1 MKIKFTLV
9 LLMLLGVFTLNAFA
23 ATYYVD
29 SQSGNDSNNGTSTS
43 TAWKSI
49 SKVNAM
55 NFVAGDKILFK
66 RGLTFIGSINVK
78 NSGTSSAPITFSNY
92 GTGNLPVIDVN
103 NAASKGFSV
112 INKNFYII
120 IDGFDVK
127 NYNNVESGGGVRIT
141 YGTNITVQN
150 CKFMVTGRAGVFV
163 EGSKN
168 VVVKNNYI
176 TTPNVA
182 LAVQTDGIYAQRN
195 SGSIFVGNTIITRNL
210 DPNPHV
216 DCIQMYQENSPK
228 IYNNYIEVASTCP
241 KYQGIYAD
249 WCTGTFEIYNNI
261 CVGMVQTSSVL
272 KFKNSGV
279 GTATAKVIGNT
290 IYGGMWGLF
299 HTDDPNIIFKNNIVV
314 TTGAY
319 YPIYFQTSIN
329 NKANVTNNVYKRSG
343 SGAIV
348 YFVTSTASKQLTMS
362 SWKSLGYDANS
373 MENDPQFTSIS
384 AKDFTLKTTSPA
396 VNKGYTFSSPFNV
409 DRVGTVRP
417 AGSFDIGAFEQK
429 IVLAVEPGAN
439 LSKDVF
445 NKSGN
450 SNNLPDHFELGQNY
464 PNPFNPST
472 SIRYALPTSMMVTLK
487 VYNILG
493 KEVATLVN
501 EEKAAGYY
509 EVNFNASNLASG
521 TYIYQLQTGNNVDVK
536 KMILMK

>member
-329 NKANVTNNVYKRSG
+329 NKANVTNNIYKRSG

-384 AKDFTLKTTSPA
+384 TKDFTLKTTSPA

-417 AGSFDIGAFEQK
+417 AGAFDIGAFEQK
-429 IVLAVEPGAN
+429 IILAVEPTAD
-439 LSKDVF
+439 LTKDVL

-472 SIRYALPTSMMVTLK
+472 SIRYALPTNMMVTLK